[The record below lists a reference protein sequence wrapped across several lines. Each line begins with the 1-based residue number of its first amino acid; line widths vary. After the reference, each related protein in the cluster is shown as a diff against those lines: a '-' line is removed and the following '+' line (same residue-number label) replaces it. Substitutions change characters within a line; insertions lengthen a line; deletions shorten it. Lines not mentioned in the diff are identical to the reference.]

1 MDISITI
8 ERVTFASLGDEWH
21 DLARAEL
28 HAAYAGVSEMYG
40 GATTVDNKVALMQRW
55 GGGILAWTARD
66 AGRLVGLLTG
76 DLDDGRLLVYDFFV
90 SGDYRRRGI
99 GRALLGAALA
109 EPGVRE
115 AGAEINAANVAS
127 RGLFESLGFRPA
139 RTVTWYELD
148 SDGKPGVA

>member
-1 MDISITI
+1 MDTGIVI
-8 ERVTFASLGDEWH
+8 ERVTFASLGEEWH
-21 DLARAEL
+21 DLARAQL
-28 HAAYAGVSEMYG
+28 HADYAGVSEMYG
-40 GATTVDNKVALMQRW
+40 GARTADDKVALMQRW

-66 AGRLVGLLTG
+66 LGRLVGLLTG

-127 RGLFESLGFRPA
+127 RGLFESLGFRLV

-148 SDGKPGVA
+148 SDGSQT

>member
-1 MDISITI
+1 MDTGITI

-28 HAAYAGVSEMYG
+28 HADYAGVSEMYG
-40 GATTVDNKVALMQRW
+40 GARTVDDKVALMQRW

-66 AGRLVGLLTG
+66 AGRLVGMMTG
-76 DLDDGRLLVYDFFV
+76 ELDDGRLLVYDFFV
-90 SGDYRRRGI
+90 SNDYRRRGI

-127 RGLFESLGFRPA
+127 RALFESLGFTPA
-139 RTVTWYELD
+139 QTVTWYVLRV
-148 SDGKPGVA
+148 DGEQHE